1 MLERLKKVFLT
12 VKPGTDVSSVDEK
25 TNLKLDL
32 GLDSMSLLMLAFN
45 VEEEFGVQFGDEEVK
60 LETVGDVCDFIRR
73 KSR

>member
-73 KSR
+73 KSG